1 MTYDNGW
8 NDSIDHIIEGMKNN
22 IIKRIERHKIVSST
36 YIIDKIA
43 ADEYI
48 KLIDTL
54 KESKR
59 DGTVRGNE
67 K

>member
-8 NDSIDHIIEGMKNN
+8 NKAIDHIIERMKNN
-22 IIKRIERHKIVSST
+22 IIKRVERHKIVSSS
-36 YIIDKIA
+36 YIIDKIT

-48 KLIDTL
+48 KLMEEF
-54 KESKR
+54 KEMK
-59 DGTVRGNE
+59 

>member
-8 NDSIDHIIEGMKNN
+8 NDAIDNTIERMKNN
-22 IIKRIERHKIVSST
+22 IIKRVERHKIVSSS
-36 YIIDKIA
+36 YIIDKIT

-48 KLIDTL
+48 KLMEEF
-54 KESKR
+54 KEMK
-59 DGTVRGNE
+59 